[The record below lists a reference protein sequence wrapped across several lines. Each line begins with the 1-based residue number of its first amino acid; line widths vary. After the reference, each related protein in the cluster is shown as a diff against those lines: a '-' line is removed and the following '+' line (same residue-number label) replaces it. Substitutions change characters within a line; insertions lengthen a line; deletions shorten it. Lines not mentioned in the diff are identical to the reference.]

1 MCPGRQGERAAL
13 FYSCDVRFWVGIT
26 DADWYQYLSTR
37 GADEVNF
44 WQPGERIAARL
55 EPGTPFLF
63 KLHARDGGHI
73 VGGAFFAHFS
83 VLPVRLAWD
92 AFQDKNGAATL
103 EQMASRISRYRP
115 GSIDLDAHRIGCN
128 VLTQPF
134 FFPVEAIVPTPMT
147 WPRSVQQGRTY
158 DTATPEGQELWEQV
172 QAALASTAATA
183 DRRLADPSSRY
194 GEPVITRPRLGQGAF
209 RVLVTDAYERRCAV
223 TSERTLPVLEAAHI
237 RPYAQNGAHEI
248 DNGLLLRAD
257 LHTLFDRGYVTVTPD
272 MRFHVSPRIREEF
285 QNGRDY
291 YALDGREV
299 RPPGQRFAPPAR
311 EYLEWHS
318 EAVFRA

>member
-1 MCPGRQGERAAL
+1 M
-13 FYSCDVRFWVGIT
+13 RFWVGIT
-26 DADWYQYLSTR
+26 DADWYRYLAAR

-63 KLHARDGGHI
+63 KLHARDGGRI

-92 AFQDKNGAATL
+92 AFEDKNGAATL
-103 EQMASRISRYRP
+103 EQMAQLISGHRS
-115 GSIDLDAHRIGCN
+115 GAIDVDAHRIGCN

-134 FFPVEAIVPTPMT
+134 FFPPDAAVPAPET

-158 DTATPEGQELWEQV
+158 DTATPEGLALWESVQV
-172 QAALASTAATA
+172 ALAASAVSV
-183 DRRLADPSSRY
+183 DRAVAEDAGRY
-194 GEPVITRPRLGQGAF
+194 GEAVLVRPRLGQGAF

-223 TSERTLPVLEAAHI
+223 TAERTLPVLEAAHI
-237 RPYAQNGAHEI
+237 WPYAQRGAHEV

-272 MRFHVSPRIREEF
+272 MHFRVSPRIREEF
-285 QNGRDY
+285 ENGRDY

-299 RPPGQRFAPPAR
+299 RPPSQRFAPPAR
-311 EYLEWHS
+311 EYLQWHS
-318 EAVFRA
+318 EAVFRG

>member
-1 MCPGRQGERAAL
+1 M
-13 FYSCDVRFWVGIT
+13 RFWVGIT
-26 DADWYQYLSTR
+26 DADWYRYLSTC

-44 WQPGERIAARL
+44 WQPGERMAARL

-63 KLHARDGGHI
+63 KLHARDGGQI

-103 EQMASRISRYRP
+103 EQMVGRISRYRP
-115 GSIDLDAHRIGCN
+115 GSIDVDVHRIGCN
-128 VLTQPF
+128 ILTQPF
-134 FFPVEAIVPTPMT
+134 FFPPEGAVPAPAS
-147 WPRSVQQGRTY
+147 WPRSGIQQGRGY
-158 DTATPEGQELWEQV
+158 ESASPEGLDLWERV
-172 QAALASTAATA
+172 QAALASSAAPLGPA
-183 DRRLADPSSRY
+183 VAEPAVRY
-194 GEPVITRPRLGQGAF
+194 GEAVLVRPRLGQGAF

-223 TSERTLPVLEAAHI
+223 TAERTLPVLEAAHI
-237 RPYAQNGAHEI
+237 KPYAQNGVHEI

-272 MRFHVSPRIREEF
+272 MRFRVSPRIREEF

-291 YALDGREV
+291 YVLDGREV
-299 RPPGQRFAPPAR
+299 RPPGHQFAPPAR
-311 EYLEWHS
+311 EYLKWHS